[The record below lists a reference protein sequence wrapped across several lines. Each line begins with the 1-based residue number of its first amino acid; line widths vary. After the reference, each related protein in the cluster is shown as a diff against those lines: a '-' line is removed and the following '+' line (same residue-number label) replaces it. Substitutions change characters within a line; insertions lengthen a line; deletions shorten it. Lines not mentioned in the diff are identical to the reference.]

1 MGHSKNLCAQ
11 GEVRFL
17 WVHLNNFHWMICYI
31 DNDGDNSTEM
41 NDVNQGD
48 VTPLQFLSVE
58 ERFDAFV
65 AV

>member
-1 MGHSKNLCAQ
+1 
-11 GEVRFL
+11 
-17 WVHLNNFHWMICYI
+17 MICYI

-48 VTPLQFLSVE
+48 VTPLQFLSFE
-58 ERFDAFV
+58 ERFHAFI